1 MGIKWNKGYSV
12 TGRLPLVFV
21 EIYWKSDGYVVEI
34 NSTVYL
40 TDIPHIDEAKKKAEE
55 KLKELLTKS
64 LFEVSGN

>member
-1 MGIKWNKGYSV
+1 MGIQWNKGYSV

-21 EIYWKSDGYVVEI
+21 EIYWKSDGFVVEI
-34 NSTVYL
+34 NGTVYI
-40 TDIPHIDEAKKKAEE
+40 TNIPHIDEAKKKAEE